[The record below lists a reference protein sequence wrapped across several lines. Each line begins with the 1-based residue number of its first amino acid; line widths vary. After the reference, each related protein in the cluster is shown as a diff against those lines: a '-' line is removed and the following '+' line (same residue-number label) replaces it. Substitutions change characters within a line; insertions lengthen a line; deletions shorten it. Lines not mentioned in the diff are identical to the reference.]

1 MMILNVKGKE
11 YKVKF
16 GYNSFCDT
24 DLMDRTN
31 DLLSLFHDNKAKN
44 DKDVSVMGFDGLTL
58 GSYMVPQLSTVI
70 QSAQSMAQRSVEIL
84 IDRIEN
90 GGGACHESVTYSL
103 HQCES
108 TRRIDD

>member
-1 MMILNVKGKE
+1 
-11 YKVKF
+11 
-16 GYNSFCDT
+16 
-24 DLMDRTN
+24 
-31 DLLSLFHDNKAKN
+31 
-44 DKDVSVMGFDGLTL
+44 
-58 GSYMVPQLSTVI
+58 MVPQLTTVI